1 MLKSFFPTEIKKM
14 RKKQGLSQQEL
25 AQKIGV
31 SQQLL
36 SYWETGQKEP
46 NLEHQALLVE
56 YIGDE
61 RKKERE
67 PLCRVRS
74 NATGKP
80 PQVILDIPV
89 EKKLSQL
96 LDVLARYPNPTLHA
110 QAANFYLTLGRPDD
124 ALDHILKTLKTM
136 PDSPPFLM
144 IQARCFLQKAL
155 SRAIARDKQ
164 RMAPRMKGE
173 FKKAVPILE
182 QLLSLRPYDSN
193 IIARLAQAFSGAG
206 ETKKAKEL
214 LVSAINRDLE
224 QGHKNRFLASILC
237 ELPLH
242 PAVGRLLG
250 TGLDGASLRDLK

>member
-1 MLKSFFPTEIKKM
+1 M
-14 RKKQGLSQQEL
+14 
-25 AQKIGV
+25 V
-31 SQQLL
+31 

-46 NLEHQALLVE
+46 NLEHQALLAE

-67 PLCRVRS
+67 PLCRVLS
-74 NATGKP
+74 HATGKP

-144 IQARCFLQKAL
+144 IQARCFLQKA
-155 SRAIARDKQ
+155 SQ

-224 QGHKNRFLASILC
+224 RGHKNRFLASILC
-237 ELPLH
+237 Y
-242 PAVGRLLG
+242 
-250 TGLDGASLRDLK
+250 LK